1 MKITIFLFQ
10 ILEPRIQLQ
19 ERKQVQQQ
27 QQQSSI
33 VTTAVTTTG
42 MVQKQILKLR
52 SIEAVEATATVEDAE
67 TAAEATAAMDESEA
81 TIPSISAS
89 GGRSN
94 CSNANPASTQTTNC
108 TSINLPWPLRE
119 NDEHIPHAQSS
130 NLN

>member
-1 MKITIFLFQ
+1 MIKFLSTWLLNGP
-10 ILEPRIQLQ
+10 I
-19 ERKQVQQQ
+19 QQQ

-42 MVQKQILKLR
+42 MGVQKQILKLR
-52 SIEAVEATATVEDAE
+52 SIEAVEAAAAVEDAE
-67 TAAEATAAMDESEA
+67 TAAEATAAMDESEVD
-81 TIPSISAS
+81 TPSISAS

-119 NDEHIPHAQSS
+119 NDEHIPHAQSR

>member
-52 SIEAVEATATVEDAE
+52 SIEAAEAAAAVEDAE

-81 TIPSISAS
+81 SIPSISAS
-89 GGRSN
+89 GGR
-94 CSNANPASTQTTNC
+94 SNANPASTQTTNC

-119 NDEHIPHAQSS
+119 NDEHIPHEQSS